1 VTEENGGRPATP
13 AAAFRR
19 TDRTD
24 APYYLARY
32 SERKSLRAAGS
43 PTTETGADAD
53 LPLYLRRF
61 RERGGKAAASALLE
75 VDGESFTSDFAGTSR
90 DKEIVAPPERKP
102 QEDFATEI
110 RIIRHGITQ
119 GYSTDAGL
127 TPMGGWQAHQR
138 GHSLSKSVRP
148 GQQVRIV
155 CADTSRARQTAD
167 QIYRGMNDGLQQ
179 WGREPI
185 SARPSRSPS
194 CATSRSG
201 PPKARAT
208 SPRRSASTRR

>member
-1 VTEENGGRPATP
+1 MADENGNRPAP
-13 AAAFRR
+13 AGPAFRR

-32 SERKSLRAAGS
+32 AERRGLKQSAQSAS
-43 PTTETGADAD
+43 SSAPAEAGADAGAD
-53 LPLYLRRF
+53 SELPLYLRRF
-61 RERGGKAAASALLE
+61 RERAGSGPGRGGSSALLE
-75 VDGESFTSDFAGTSR
+75 VDGERFTSEFAGASR

-127 TPMGGWQAHQR
+127 TPMGGWQSHQR

-148 GQQVRIV
+148 GQKVRIV

-167 QIYRGMNDGLQQ
+167 QIYRGMTDGLRQ
-179 WGREPI
+179 WGRE
-185 SARPSRSPS
+185 ADV
-194 CATSRSG
+194 G
-201 PPKARAT
+201 PPEPIGELRNFQVWT
-208 SPRRSASTRR
+208 PE